1 MLKPCRLSGAFQ
13 APAAARHDPLSSSPP
28 ERTMK
33 KKSTRKTEAKK
44 HAVPDLPLKADQ
56 ATDVKGGKSTPS
68 LMTAATKGVHLS
80 DAKLVV

>member
-1 MLKPCRLSGAFQ
+1 
-13 APAAARHDPLSSSPP
+13 
-28 ERTMK
+28 MK